1 MHIFQ
6 SAYKKECDNI
16 LFNKFPFLKDSP
28 LSYKHYILTETK
40 LIFSKNKMYSTIL
53 AGQFNYHWFKSSLHS
68 KKNQFST
75 E

>member
-40 LIFSKNKMYSTIL
+40 LIFSRNKMCSTIL
-53 AGQFNYHWFKSSLHS
+53 AGQFNYR
-68 KKNQFST
+68 
-75 E
+75 